1 MQLSKPPLHLL
12 LLTNLLVMCRL
23 KSPPLLE
30 QWKKQLVPLLLG
42 TQLPLLLLREL
53 ALLPPTDEAAS
64 TAALEETAFSVADL
78 AALPSYSS
86 CETNFT
92 SGC

>member
-12 LLTNLLVMCRL
+12 LLTNLLVMCRWMN
-23 KSPPLLE
+23 PPLLE
-30 QWKKQLVPLLLG
+30 QWKKLLVLLLLG

-53 ALLPPTDEAAS
+53 PLLPPADEAAS
-64 TAALEETAFSVADL
+64 TAAAEETAFSVADL

-86 CETNFT
+86 CETNCT
-92 SGC
+92 GGC